1 METFLEWL
9 SWLKLLETYY
19 GLDNQQYNALFDD
32 ELTKAIQRVSDPVH
46 REALQRMRNFNWV
59 GYIAASVRNAGFQDQ
74 RERDEKTHEV
84 VVKLLMGKLFR
95 GFDERFSGPMDLRFK
110 KSVANAIRNIV
121 ELERNRR
128 RYIPSIPIGQ
138 EFEPGSVAAADLP
151 DRPSSFDS
159 DEQVIENFRRLLH
172 DRLGD
177 LAVAILDVRLSGG
190 ETKSLVG
197 SPTLGAPSPFVIKK
211 TVQQI
216 KALGRQYAVSLGD
229 FGLLRRIDQAMQ
241 DEAGTVEKR
250 RAATRQ
256 RVGA

>member
-1 METFLEWL
+1 MQTFIEWL
-9 SWLKLLETYY
+9 SWINLLETYY

-32 ELTKAIQRVSDPVH
+32 ELAKVIQHVSDPVH

-84 VVKLLMGKLFR
+84 VVKLLLGKLFK
-95 GFDERFSGPMDLRFK
+95 GFNEKISGPFDLRFRR
-110 KSVANAIRNIV
+110 SVGNAIRNIV

-128 RYIPSIPIGQ
+128 RYIPTTPIVQG
-138 EFEPGSVAAADLP
+138 FEPGSVAAADLP
-151 DRPSSFDS
+151 ARPSFGQ
-159 DEQVIENFRRLLH
+159 DEQVIENFRRLLQ

-177 LAVAILDVRLSGG
+177 LAVAIFDMRMAGG

-197 SPTLGAPSPFVIKK
+197 SPTLGSPSPYVIKR

-216 KALGRQYAVSLGD
+216 KALGRQFAVSLGD
-229 FGLLRRIDQAMQ
+229 FTLLRRIDKAMQ
-241 DEAGTVEKR
+241 DEAGTVAKR
-250 RAATRQ
+250 RAALQ